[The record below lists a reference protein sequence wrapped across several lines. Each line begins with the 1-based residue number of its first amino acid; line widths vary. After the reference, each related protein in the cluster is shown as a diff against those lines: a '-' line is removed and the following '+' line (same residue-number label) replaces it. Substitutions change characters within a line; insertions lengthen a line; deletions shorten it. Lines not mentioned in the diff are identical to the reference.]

1 MFKPHGLLARTLGVV
16 KLLGWLILYM
26 VAITIVQVYLLHPNG
41 DHPLVLLGFLL
52 LLIGVTAF
60 FYWRFKKSYPTQ
72 AQRLRL
78 SDIISDIGIFIALL
92 VVKGIFGMLIEWL
105 YSENT
110 TANDAAIQMLLGEEP
125 HLAVIAVF
133 LFMTAFTAPFVE
145 EVIFRGYLT
154 TYLFP
159 KQSLILP
166 MILSGAVFSFMH
178 LSGNIV
184 SFFLYMTMGMMLY
197 LAYYRKHNIH
207 DAIFVHLLNNLPAAI
222 FMVMQLL

>member
-1 MFKPHGLLARTLGVV
+1 MFKPHGLLARMLGVV

-52 LLIGVTAF
+52 LLVGVTAF

-133 LFMTAFTAPFVE
+133 LFMEKLRYIIWFPESRSKYRAPN
-145 EVIFRGYLT
+145 
-154 TYLFP
+154 
-159 KQSLILP
+159 
-166 MILSGAVFSFMH
+166 A
-178 LSGNIV
+178 
-184 SFFLYMTMGMMLY
+184 
-197 LAYYRKHNIH
+197 
-207 DAIFVHLLNNLPAAI
+207 
-222 FMVMQLL
+222 